1 MTFKAHSDAS
11 YLSRSRIG
19 GVLFL
24 DNPCQKNDFVNAA
37 VDPFSNTN
45 LNVVFA
51 SAVEAEFAA
60 VFITVTQ
67 ETEPLQVTHSLNSDI
82 PNNHLNNQ
90 TMLSVDKV
98 IVRSSMSFKCAGFF
112 AVLQAQM
119 NESNELAL
127 VRQIALD
134 IDCQLKT
141 ICLQYVSTKT
151 RQTLLRRHSTVDV
164 DEAKTSKT
172 FFLDDLIDE
181 VEDLGKMND
190 FLVQCD
196 LLSDESELDLLTER
210 SLLCSLKK
218 AFNKRCAPNNVY

>member
-24 DNPCQKNDFVNAA
+24 DNPCQKNDFVYAA
-37 VDPFSNTN
+37 VDPFSTTN

-60 VFITVTQ
+60 VFTVAQ

-98 IVRSSMSFKCAGFF
+98 IVKSSMSFKCAGFF

-127 VRQIALD
+127 VRQIALV

-141 ICLQYVSTKT
+141 IICLQYVSTKT

-164 DEAKTSKT
+164 DEAKTSKNP
-172 FFLDDLIDE
+172 FFSTI
-181 VEDLGKMND
+181 
-190 FLVQCD
+190 
-196 LLSDESELDLLTER
+196 
-210 SLLCSLKK
+210 
-218 AFNKRCAPNNVY
+218 